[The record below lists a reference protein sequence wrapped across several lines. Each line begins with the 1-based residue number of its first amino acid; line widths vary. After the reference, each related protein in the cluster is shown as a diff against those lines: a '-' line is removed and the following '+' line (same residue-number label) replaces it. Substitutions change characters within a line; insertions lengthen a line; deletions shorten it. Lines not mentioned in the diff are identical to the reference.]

1 MPPAEAAPA
10 GQAVALDELFD
21 DLGTERLRYS
31 ARCCAL
37 NGAWVQF
44 EAHVAPTHDG
54 SGWLVVDQ
62 AGACPDCSPVPVAAL
77 QLPGFAPEGRD
88 TDERRL
94 TLRGRL
100 SYGFAVDDHGNA
112 SFLRLE
118 DARIVPTD
126 PIPEEARP

>member
-1 MPPAEAAPA
+1 MLPVEAPA
-10 GQAVALDELFD
+10 GQAVAMDELFD
-21 DLGTERLRYS
+21 DIGTERLRYS

-44 EAHVAPTHDG
+44 EAHVARTHDD

-77 QLPGFAPEGRD
+77 QLPGFAPEGD
-88 TDERRL
+88 LAAEQRL

-100 SYGFAVDDHGNA
+100 SYGFAVDDQGNA

-118 DARIVPTD
+118 DAQVVHTGSSLQ
-126 PIPEEARP
+126 EARS

>member
-1 MPPAEAAPA
+1 MLPVEAPA
-10 GQAVALDELFD
+10 GQAVAMDELFD
-21 DLGTERLRYS
+21 DIGTERLRYS

-44 EAHVAPTHDG
+44 EAHVARTHDD

-77 QLPGFAPEGRD
+77 QLPGFAPGED
-88 TDERRL
+88 ITAERPL

-100 SYGFAVDDHGNA
+100 SYGFAVDGQGNA

-118 DARIVPTD
+118 DAQVVHTD
-126 PIPEEARP
+126 TPLQEARS